1 MVLENQQFLQVNQLP
16 MAIFSGGYAFPFLP
30 AVPDS
35 QEVLLKAGAA
45 GNLQTGMGQPKRYP
59 LVN

>member
-1 MVLENQQFLQVNQLP
+1 MALENQQFLQVNQLS

-45 GNLQTGMGQPKRYP
+45 GNLQTGMGQPKR
-59 LVN
+59 